1 VFTDERFVDREDAG
15 RKLAAA
21 IAKVPLAQPVVY
33 GLPRGGV
40 PVAAIVAEALDAPL
54 DLVLVRKIGA
64 PYQSEL
70 AVGAVVD
77 GAAPEVVIDH
87 ALARATGADAGY
99 LAATQ
104 ASALREIERRRSLYL
119 RGRAPLDPAGHDA
132 VVVDDGI
139 ATGASMLAAVRALKR
154 RGARRVVIAT
164 PVSPPETVARLEA
177 EADLVVCLL
186 KPERFGGVGAFYRDF
201 HQLEDD
207 EVVRLMD
214 AAAQRGTHERGT

>member
-1 VFTDERFVDREDAG
+1 
-15 RKLAAA
+15 
-21 IAKVPLAQPVVY
+21 
-33 GLPRGGV
+33 
-40 PVAAIVAEALDAPL
+40 
-54 DLVLVRKIGA
+54 
-64 PYQSEL
+64 
-70 AVGAVVD
+70 
-77 GAAPEVVIDH
+77 
-87 ALARATGADAGY
+87 
-99 LAATQ
+99 
-104 ASALREIERRRSLYL
+104 
-119 RGRAPLDPAGHDA
+119 